1 MFKAKFMRIILI
13 FLLFFFAKN
22 SFANPYLSVGAVYQK
37 QTDKSFYL
45 KEKILPTASIGYFTN
60 IKNLTATIQTN
71 RISNFV
77 NKEFVQNK
85 KDGKAYEL
93 KSRLTSD
100 TMSIGYKF
108 GKFNPA
114 FFISNV
120 KLEKTITKRKINHAI
135 IFGLNLNYFCSKNVS
150 VATAIVAPNDELGL
164 TIAGLLSL
172 NYFF

>member
-1 MFKAKFMRIILI
+1 MFKTKFMRIILI

-37 QTDKSFYL
+37 QNDKSFYL

-71 RISNFV
+71 RISNFS
-77 NKEFVQNK
+77 NKEFIKNK
-85 KDGKAYEL
+85 IDGKAYEL
-93 KSRLTSD
+93 KSRLTAD
-100 TMSIGYKF
+100 TVSIGYKF

-120 KLEKTITKRKINHAI
+120 KLEKTITKRKINHALI
-135 IFGLNLNYFCSKNVS
+135 YGLNLNYFCGKNIA

-164 TIAGLLSL
+164 AIAGLLSL

>member
-1 MFKAKFMRIILI
+1 MRIILI
-13 FLLFFFAKN
+13 ILLFFFAKN
-22 SFANPYLSVGAVYQK
+22 SFANTYLSVGAVYQK
-37 QTDKSFYL
+37 QNDKSFYL
-45 KEKILPTASIGYFTN
+45 KEKILPTASIGYFTD
-60 IKNLTATIQTN
+60 IKNLNAAIQTN

-100 TMSIGYKF
+100 TVSIGYKF

-114 FFISNV
+114 IFISNV
-120 KLEKTITKRKINHAI
+120 KLEKTITKRKINHGI
-135 IFGLNLNYFCSKNVS
+135 IFGLNLNYFYAKNIA

-164 TIAGLLSL
+164 TVAGLLSL

>member
-1 MFKAKFMRIILI
+1 MRIILI
-13 FLLFFFAKN
+13 FLLFFFSKN
-22 SFANPYLSVGAVYQK
+22 SFANPYLSLGAVYQK
-37 QTDKSFYL
+37 QNDKSFYL

-71 RISNFV
+71 RIANFV
-77 NKEFVQNK
+77 NKEFIKNK

-93 KSRLTSD
+93 KSRLTADSL
-100 TMSIGYKF
+100 SIGYKF

-120 KLEKTITKRKINHAI
+120 RLEKTITKRKINHAI

-150 VATAIVAPNDELGL
+150 VATAIVAPNYELGL

>member
-1 MFKAKFMRIILI
+1 MRIILI
-13 FLLFFFAKN
+13 ILLFFFAKN
-22 SFANPYLSVGAVYQK
+22 SFANPYLSLGAVYQK

-77 NKEFVQNK
+77 NKEFIKNK

-93 KSRLTSD
+93 KSRLTAD
-100 TMSIGYKF
+100 TVSIGYKF

-120 KLEKTITKRKINHAI
+120 KIEKTITKRKINHAI
-135 IFGLNLNYFCSKNVS
+135 IFGLNLNYFYDKNIA

-164 TIAGLLSL
+164 IVAGLLSL

>member
-1 MFKAKFMRIILI
+1 MKIILI
-13 FLLFFFAKN
+13 ILLFFLSKN
-22 SFANPYLSVGAVYQK
+22 SFANPYLSVGTVYQK
-37 QTDKSFYL
+37 QNDKSFYL

-77 NKEFVQNK
+77 NKEFIKNK

-93 KSRLTSD
+93 KSRLTAD

-114 FFISNV
+114 IFISNV
-120 KLEKTITKRKINHAI
+120 KLEKTITKRKINHALI
-135 IFGLNLNYFCSKNVS
+135 YGLNFNYFYAKNIG

-164 TIAGLLSL
+164 AIAGLLSL